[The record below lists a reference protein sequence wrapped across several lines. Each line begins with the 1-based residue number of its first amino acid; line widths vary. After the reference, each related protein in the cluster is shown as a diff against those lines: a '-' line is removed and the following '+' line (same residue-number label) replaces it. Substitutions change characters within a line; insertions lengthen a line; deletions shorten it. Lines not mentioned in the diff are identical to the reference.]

1 MKNINIFS
9 ESILDRIRA
18 AKIVAVVILDE
29 VTDAVPLAR
38 ALLAGGVSVME
49 LTLRTPTAL
58 QSLEAIR
65 GECPEMFVGLGT
77 VLTPEQVGQAVQ
89 GKAAFGVAPGF
100 NPAVVR
106 AAAAA
111 GLPFAPGVAT
121 PSDIEGAVALG
132 CRLLKFFPAEPSG
145 GIPYLQTI
153 GAPYAHL
160 GLEYIPLG
168 GLGKDNFTRYLA
180 LENVAAVG
188 GSWVASRELIQ
199 KRDWETITR
208 NARQATDQLAR

>member
-1 MKNINIFS
+1 MKDLFPKPVA
-9 ESILDRIRA
+9 DRIRS
-18 AKIVAVVILDE
+18 AKIVAVVIVDE
-29 VTDAVPLAR
+29 VAHAVPLAK
-38 ALLAGGVSVME
+38 ALLEGGVSAME
-49 LTLRTPTAL
+49 LTLRTPAAL

-65 GECPEMFVGLGT
+65 GECPDMFVGLGT
-77 VLTPEQVGQAVQ
+77 VLAPEQVSQAVQ

-106 AAAAA
+106 AAVAA

-121 PSDIEGAVALG
+121 PSDIEGAMALG

-145 GIPYLQTI
+145 GISYLQTI

-180 LENVAAVG
+180 LGNVAAVG
-188 GSWVASRELIQ
+188 GSWIASREQIQ
-199 KRDWETITR
+199 KGDWKTITA
-208 NARQATDQLAR
+208 NARQATDQITR

>member
-1 MKNINIFS
+1 MTDLFPKTVA
-9 ESILDRIRA
+9 DRIRS
-18 AKIVAVVILDE
+18 AKIVAVVIVDE
-29 VTDAVPLAR
+29 VAHAVPLAN
-38 ALLAGGVSVME
+38 ALLAGGVSAME

-65 GECPEMFVGLGT
+65 GECPDMFVGLGT

-121 PSDIEGAVALG
+121 PSDI
-132 CRLLKFFPAEPSG
+132 
-145 GIPYLQTI
+145 
-153 GAPYAHL
+153 
-160 GLEYIPLG
+160 
-168 GLGKDNFTRYLA
+168 
-180 LENVAAVG
+180 
-188 GSWVASRELIQ
+188 
-199 KRDWETITR
+199 
-208 NARQATDQLAR
+208 